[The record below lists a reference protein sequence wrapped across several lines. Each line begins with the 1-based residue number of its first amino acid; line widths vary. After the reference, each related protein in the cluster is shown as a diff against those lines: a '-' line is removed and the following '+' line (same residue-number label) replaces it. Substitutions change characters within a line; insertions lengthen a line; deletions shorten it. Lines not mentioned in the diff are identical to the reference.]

1 MPTMAAPKPKRMLR
15 VVTYSTLGPGVQEIS
30 PTAPR

>member
-1 MPTMAAPKPKRMLR
+1 MPIIDAPKPKRMLR
-15 VVTYSTLGPGVQEIS
+15 VVTYSTFGPGVQDT